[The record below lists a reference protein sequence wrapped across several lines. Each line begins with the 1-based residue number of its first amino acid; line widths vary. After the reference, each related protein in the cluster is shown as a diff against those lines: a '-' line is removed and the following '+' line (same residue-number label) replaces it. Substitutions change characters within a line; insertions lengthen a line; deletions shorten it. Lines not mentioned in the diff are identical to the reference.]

1 MKKRLF
7 SELFKLLIILFA
19 GILYY
24 IVILVTGFKI
34 PCVFNYFTGY
44 LCPGCGMTRMII
56 SVLSL
61 DFSSAYYYNR
71 AVFLTLPVI
80 LSFLLYEEIKYIKS
94 GNRKF
99 SKASR
104 IFFITEAALLIVF
117 GIARNLI

>member
-24 IVILVTGFKI
+24 IIILVTGFKI

-56 SVLSL
+56 SVLNF

-71 AVFLTLPVI
+71 AIFLTLPFI
-80 LSFLLYEEIKYIKS
+80 LSFLIYEEIKYIKN
-94 GNRKF
+94 GKRPF
-99 SKASR
+99 SKASHT
-104 IFFITEAALLIVF
+104 FFILEAAILIVF